1 MNPHEREMTQAQ
13 KQEAKRVRLEQRLIT
28 TAHDVEEALAE
39 AKRAV
44 SYKDRH
50 AAWCSV
56 AVEGSRACE
65 ALRIHMEENGLG
77 EGVSE

>member
-1 MNPHEREMTQAQ
+1 MNPNDREVTPAEKREAQ
-13 KQEAKRVRLEQRLIT
+13 RVRLEQRLIT
-28 TAHDVEEALAE
+28 AARDVEEALAE
-39 AKRAV
+39 ARRAV

-65 ALRIHMEENGLG
+65 ALRIHMEENGLKEKEG
-77 EGVSE
+77 E